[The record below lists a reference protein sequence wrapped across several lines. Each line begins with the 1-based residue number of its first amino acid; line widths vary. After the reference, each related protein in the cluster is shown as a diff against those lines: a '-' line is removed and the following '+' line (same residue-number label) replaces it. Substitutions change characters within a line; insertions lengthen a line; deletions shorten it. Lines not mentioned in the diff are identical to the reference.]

1 MIEAQRIRNIFTR
14 EMVFPKIISDI
25 MGVSIFVILTSLGAF
40 VRIPLPFTPVPI
52 TLQTLFVLLS
62 GVILGSKLGGISQFS
77 YLFLGAL
84 GLPIFAG
91 ASGGLPYLVGPT
103 GGYIIGFVLAACIT
117 GKIARKLKN
126 NLFHIILA
134 MSLGTVVIYLAG
146 GLGLACILKIGIR
159 EIFYLGIAPFIPGD
173 IIKLIT
179 AALIA
184 KAITFISSSSR

>member
-1 MIEAQRIRNIFTR
+1 MIGVQRIRDVFIQ
-14 EMVFPKIISDI
+14 EIVFPRIISDI
-25 MGVSIFVILTSLGAF
+25 MKVSIFVILTSLGAF

-62 GVILGSKLGGISQFS
+62 GVILGSRRGGISQFL
-77 YLFLGAL
+77 YLFLGAI

-91 ASGGLPYLVGPT
+91 ASSGLLHLAGPT
-103 GGYIIGFVLAACIT
+103 GGYIIGFVLAAFII
-117 GKIARKLKN
+117 GKVARKSEN
-126 NLFHIILA
+126 NLFHIISA

-146 GLGLACILKIGIR
+146 GVGLACTLKIGIK

-173 IIKLIT
+173 MIKLAT